1 MAETKKITMAAIV
14 KATNKLNERNAV
26 ETYGEGENAVEITVK
41 TRLTMS
47 ERITFVNDVVDTL
60 FVADKKTGSIIYVP
74 SLRDFAFGH
83 ALVRYFTNVSLSGSA
98 GKIFAFLEE
107 TQLVVWLTNII
118 GEEYVAKMAAY
129 TDEAIE
135 YRKQREMKTSK
146 LDGLLESILS
156 VVKAVGDETKDIDVA
171 QIVNYVQQNAP
182 EFADTVKK
190 MIDEQA
196 TSVVA

>member
-1 MAETKKITMAAIV
+1 MAKTKKITMAAIV
-14 KATNKLNERNAV
+14 KATDKLNERNIIA
-26 ETYGEGENAVEITVK
+26 TYGEGENAVEIAVK

-47 ERITFVNDVVDTL
+47 ERITFVNDIVDTL
-60 FVADKKTGSIIYVP
+60 FVSDNNEHTIYIP
-74 SLRDFAFGH
+74 SLRDFAFGY
-83 ALVRYFTNVSLSGSA
+83 ALVRYFTNVPLSGGA

-107 TQLVVWLTNII
+107 TQFVTWLTNII
-118 GEEYVAKMAAY
+118 GEEYVAKMVAY
-129 TDEAIE
+129 ADEAIE

-146 LDGLLESILS
+146 LDELLESVLS

-171 QIVNYVQQNAP
+171 QIMNYVQQNAP

>member
-1 MAETKKITMAAIV
+1 MAETEKITMAAIV
-14 KATNKLNERNAV
+14 KATDKLNERNVV
-26 ETYGEGENAVEITVK
+26 ETYGDGENAVEITVK

-60 FVADKKTGSIIYVP
+60 FVTDKKTGNVIYVP
-74 SLRDFAFGH
+74 SLRDFAFGY
-83 ALVRYFTNVSLSGSA
+83 ALVRYFTNVSLSGGA
-98 GKIFAFLEE
+98 GKVFAFLEE
-107 TQLVVWLTNII
+107 TQFVAWLTNII

-135 YRKQREMKTSK
+135 DRKQKEMKTSK
-146 LDGLLESILS
+146 LDELLENILS
-156 VVKAVGDETKDIDVA
+156 VVKAVGDETKNIDVS

>member
-1 MAETKKITMAAIV
+1 MAKTKKITMAAIV
-14 KATNKLNERNAV
+14 KATDKLNERNIIA
-26 ETYGEGENAVEITVK
+26 TYGEGENAVEIAVK

-47 ERITFVNDVVDTL
+47 ERITFVNDIVDTL
-60 FVADKKTGSIIYVP
+60 FVLDNNERTIYIP
-74 SLRDFAFGH
+74 SLRDFAFGY
-83 ALVRYFTNVSLSGSA
+83 ALVRYFTNVPLSGGA

-107 TQLVVWLTNII
+107 TQFVTWLTNII

-146 LDGLLESILS
+146 LDELLESILS

-171 QIVNYVQQNAP
+171 QIMNYVQQNAP